1 MSIPTAVFSL
11 FIALTTGFAI
21 GIEVGEFRARTMCDD
36 IPGSALSTVVKGQG
50 FTTCVYIDD
59 IKGRSQRRQP
69 ARKSA

>member
-1 MSIPTAVFSL
+1 MKTGIAVFSC
-11 FIALTTGFAI
+11 FIALSLGFAI
-21 GIEVGEFRARTMCDD
+21 GMEVGEYRARTMCDD

-69 ARKSA
+69 ARKST